1 MVLGVS
7 SSGILDS
14 RVSLRGSDRCR
25 FAVGALLGSAGAL
38 TVPLHWQRDDVIRRE
53 LFPGPICHEE
63 CKGGEIRDE
72 QGRRISALCATVR
85 GNCAHLSGR
94 GKAGSWLRLAHLA
107 QANRQIAELAVQI
120 ARQRVIVKHALDT
133 GQGSEM
139 AESLLDALEGSL
151 RIFEKHRIFLL
162 WLERISSA
170 LPPGE
175 AARGRSLSRHNGRGA
190 S

>member
-1 MVLGVS
+1 VTS
-7 SSGILDS
+7 SAEEYRRYARQCLEIAPTFQDKEA
-14 RVSLRGSDRCR
+14 R
-25 FAVGALLGSAGAL
+25 ATLLGSAQA
-38 TVPLHWQRDDVIRRE
+38 W
-53 LFPGPICHEE
+53 
-63 CKGGEIRDE
+63 
-72 QGRRISALCATVR
+72 S
-85 GNCAHLSGR
+85 
-94 GKAGSWLRLAHLA
+94 RLAHLA
-107 QANRQIAELAVQI
+107 LANRHIAELTVQI

-190 S
+190 SCPTDQRMAAA